1 MQPEY
6 MISVA
11 DKNKGKELLHPSQF
25 LMITKGSGAKNK
37 DEITVNLIKRQMKL
51 GSCIHLKEDVLC
63 WLNYY
68 FKMCIL
74 KHFAWAS

>member
-37 DEITVNLIKRQMKL
+37 DEITVNLIKRQVKL
-51 GSCIHLKEDVLC
+51 GSCIHLKEDMFFVDLT
-63 WLNYY
+63 
-68 FKMCIL
+68 ITL
-74 KHFAWAS
+74 KCVF